1 MRHLEG
7 SVEGMRDA
15 EVNLMARS
23 GERGFLVLNPGFCTI
38 GKGLLSDNLGFRNNI
53 FINEL

>member
-53 FINEL
+53 YI